1 MNGMFNVSRTA
12 LPSTPHSK
20 PSLGV
25 GESEW
30 AFKHTLEISEK
41 ELGAP
46 NVDLVF
52 EGLDTFATVT
62 LVSRVQYRSKIRL
75 DHKSRTEMTY

>member
-1 MNGMFNVSRTA
+1 MFNVSIAT
-12 LPSTPHSK
+12 LLSTPYLK

-30 AFKHTLEISEK
+30 AFKHTLEVSEK

-62 LVSRVQYRSKIRL
+62 LVSRVQYRSKIRF
-75 DHKSRTEMTY
+75 DHKNRTEMKY